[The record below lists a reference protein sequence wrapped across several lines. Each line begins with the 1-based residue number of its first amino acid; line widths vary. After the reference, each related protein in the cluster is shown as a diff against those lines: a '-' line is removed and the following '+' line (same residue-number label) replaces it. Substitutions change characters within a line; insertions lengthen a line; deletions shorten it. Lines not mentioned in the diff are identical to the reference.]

1 MLCILIIVFIRLNR
15 SPLVRAVV
23 YPVGSRTGLLI
34 YSFDKLETLCFD
46 FAYSSRSDYSRSAL
60 SKLLSI
66 VFRVGY
72 ISVGSIDDAGC
83 LCCLPCRSSVRRA
96 KRQKNS
102 THSFIKTPNGVLNLF
117 NISVVRFSRVRRSS
131 FRLRLVLPLRSPP
144 EALAALEG
152 LRLGKVPERTGKETV
167 HEPRKANSSDL
178 S

>member
-1 MLCILIIVFIRLNR
+1 MPVRLSILLDSAPVSSFTRLT
-15 SPLVRAVV
+15 SW
-23 YPVGSRTGLLI
+23 
-34 YSFDKLETLCFD
+34 KTLCFD
-46 FAYSSRSDYSRSAL
+46 FAYSSRSDHSRSAL

-167 HEPRKANSSDL
+167 HEPWKANSSDP

>member
-1 MLCILIIVFIRLNR
+1 MRLSILLDSAPVSSFTRLT
-15 SPLVRAVV
+15 SW
-23 YPVGSRTGLLI
+23 
-34 YSFDKLETLCFD
+34 KTLCFD
-46 FAYSSRSDYSRSAL
+46 FAYSYRSDYSRSAL

-167 HEPRKANSSDL
+167 HEPRKANSSDP